1 MSSSVHFD
9 NKKKYILILDEGP
22 TQGKYDTTLTAENNY
37 SINFTESR
45 KKNCLRL
52 HYNGRNIFCLLMVQE
67 LLNSKQKILKL

>member
-45 KKNCLRL
+45 KK
-52 HYNGRNIFCLLMVQE
+52 
-67 LLNSKQKILKL
+67 KLFKVAL